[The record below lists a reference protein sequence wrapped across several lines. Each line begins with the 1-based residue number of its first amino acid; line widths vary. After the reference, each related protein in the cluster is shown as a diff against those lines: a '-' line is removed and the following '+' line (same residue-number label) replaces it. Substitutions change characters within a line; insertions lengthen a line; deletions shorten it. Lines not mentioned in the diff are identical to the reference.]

1 MPKKIFT
8 KEDIDNDMLEYADC
22 FFRTVIMNIKR
33 NYLRRLNRSK
43 KHGISF
49 TDIEQMKYDYADKS
63 DLTLEIYYSFTVEGV
78 EIPIY
83 NIELA
88 EAINQ
93 LPELQRMVLLKHI
106 VLGVPLCTIA
116 DELNISYPTVR
127 RYERR
132 ALKFIKEQM
141 EEVL

>member
-1 MPKKIFT
+1 MPKKAFT

-22 FFRTVIMNIKR
+22 FFRTVIMNVKR

-43 KHGISF
+43 KHGITF
-49 TDIEQMKYDYADKS
+49 TDIDQMKYDYADTA
-63 DLTLEIYYSFTVEGV
+63 DFTLDFYYSFTVEGV

-88 EAINQ
+88 EAIKQ
-93 LPELQRMVLLKHI
+93 LPELQRNVLLKHI

-116 DELNISYPTVR
+116 DELDISYPTVR

-132 ALKFIKEQM
+132 ALNFIKERM